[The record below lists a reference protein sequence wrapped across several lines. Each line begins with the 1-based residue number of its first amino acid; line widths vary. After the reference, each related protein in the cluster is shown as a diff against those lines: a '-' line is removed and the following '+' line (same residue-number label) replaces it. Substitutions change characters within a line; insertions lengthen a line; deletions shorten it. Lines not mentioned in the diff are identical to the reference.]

1 MLFYARSDT
10 HFLLYVY
17 DSLRNLLQRSQ
28 QQQSSNPHEALNEVL
43 HHSSLTSLQL
53 YVRES
58 YDLET
63 GRGEYGWANLLK
75 RYSTRFGPVE
85 RNVFIA
91 LHAWRDKIAR
101 ESDEGLKYADQFPS
115 ADQLLIH
122 SLISF

>member
-17 DSLRNLLQRSQ
+17 DSLRSLLLQHS
-28 QQQSSNPHEALNEVL
+28 QQQSSNPHDALDKVL
-43 HHSSLTSLQL
+43 QNSSLTSLQV
-53 YVRES
+53 YIRES

-75 RYSTRFGPVE
+75 KYSTRLGPVE
-85 RNVFIA
+85 RSVFIA

-101 ESDEGLKYADQFPS
+101 ELDEGLRYAN
-115 ADQLLIH
+115 
-122 SLISF
+122 